1 MFSGSYWE
9 SLSHHRQAREMING
23 QARKMPNINQE
34 KRPMNTQLK
43 SILAK
48 KLASKKGN
56 KLQQGFTL
64 VELMVVIVI
73 VGILSAVALPQLTAA
88 QDRAKDAV
96 AKAEVVNAGKECSV
110 LLLVD
115 GIGTDFDATEYNV
128 VTGGCTKGGVLT
140 GTSLGTDGNTFTVTM
155 TSDGLPGSVAS

>member
-1 MFSGSYWE
+1 MTSSFQKT
-9 SLSHHRQAREMING
+9 LIQR
-23 QARKMPNINQE
+23 
-34 KRPMNTQLK
+34 
-43 SILAK
+43 LATK
-48 KLASKKGN
+48 SKKGN

-110 LLLVD
+110 LLLLD
-115 GIGTDFDATEYNV
+115 GVGTAFDAANYPT
-128 VTGGCTKGGVLT
+128 VTGSCASEGVLT
-140 GTSLGTDGNTFTVTM
+140 GTSTGTDGNTFTVTM
-155 TSDGLPGSVAS
+155 TTDGLPGAVAE

>member
-1 MFSGSYWE
+1 MTSSFQKT
-9 SLSHHRQAREMING
+9 LVQRLA
-23 QARKMPNINQE
+23 A
-34 KRPMNTQLK
+34 KRT
-43 SILAK
+43 
-48 KLASKKGN
+48 KGN

-110 LLLVD
+110 LLLLD
-115 GIGTDFDATEYNV
+115 GVGTDFDAANYPT
-128 VTGGCTKGGVLT
+128 VTGSCAAEGVLT
-140 GTSLGTDGNTFTVTM
+140 GTSTGTDGNTFTVTM
-155 TSDGLPGSVAS
+155 TADGLPGAVAD

>member
-1 MFSGSYWE
+1 MTNFQST
-9 SLSHHRQAREMING
+9 LLRRV
-23 QARKMPNINQE
+23 
-34 KRPMNTQLK
+34 
-43 SILAK
+43 AK
-48 KLASKKGN
+48 TKSKKMN
-56 KLQQGFTL
+56 GFTL

-110 LLLVD
+110 LLLLD
-115 GIGTDFDATEYNV
+115 GDGSSFDATNYNL
-128 VTGGCTKGGVLT
+128 VTGVCSTTTTGDANVLT

-155 TSDGLPGSVAS
+155 SVDGLPGPVEAG